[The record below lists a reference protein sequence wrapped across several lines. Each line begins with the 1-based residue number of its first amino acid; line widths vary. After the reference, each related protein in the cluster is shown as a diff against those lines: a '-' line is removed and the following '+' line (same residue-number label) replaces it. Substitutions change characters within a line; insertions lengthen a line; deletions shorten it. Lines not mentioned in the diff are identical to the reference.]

1 MHRFSKNRITLGK
14 FNIYKVDLKGM
25 RQEVQTYEYLL
36 DNQFFTN
43 IDGEDVQKG
52 RVRVQLIVTKV
63 ANTFNLSFKLNG
75 IAVIPCNRCL
85 DDMDYPIDT
94 TDRLI
99 VKFGKDYSEESDE
112 IVIIPES
119 EGIVN
124 IAWFLYEFVVLA
136 IPIKHVHAPGKCNR
150 QMTAKLKKHTAKAT
164 DDGDLLDSEEDDR
177 MDSDEEM
184 ESSSDPRWDTLRDL
198 EIE

>member
-1 MHRFSKNRITLGK
+1 
-14 FNIYKVDLKGM
+14 M
-25 RQEVQTYEYLL
+25 RQDVQTHEYLL

-52 RVRVQLIVTKV
+52 KVHVQLSVTKT

-75 IAVIPCNRCL
+75 IAAVPCNRCL

-94 TDRLI
+94 SERLI

-112 IVIIPES
+112 IIIIPES

-136 IPIKHVHAPGKCNR
+136 IPIKHVHAPGKCNK
-150 QMTAKLKKHTAKAT
+150 QMTAKLKKHTAKPA
-164 DDGDLLDSEEDDR
+164 DDNDSLDMEDDEVVT
-177 MDSDEEM
+177 DEEM
-184 ESSSDPRWDTLRDL
+184 ESSSDPRWDSLKDL